1 MRKPIYFKNYEN
13 GNLIK
18 IKDDLYKN
26 LKKCNLCPVN
36 CGIDRTANKGVCGAE
51 DKVKISEYVLYPG
64 EEPPLTGKTG
74 AGGVFF
80 SGCSMKCVYCQ
91 NFRFSQEGFG
101 RNVSVEELSEIYM
114 KIQNEKKA
122 VNLDLVTA
130 TPYLPFIVDALI
142 LAIEK
147 GFNLPIVWNTSSFEK
162 PEIIEILGNFIDIY
176 LPDIR
181 YTSNIIAKKFSF
193 ISNYWDTCKKALKEM
208 YNQIGDDY
216 ILNEENILQRG
227 IIIRILVLPNHTF
240 LAKEALTYIKYDL
253 SEKIHVSL
261 MDQYVPVYKARDIEK
276 LSRFLNKKEYDDV
289 VKHMVDLE
297 LENGWIQEHKLK
309 EE

>member
-1 MRKPIYFKNYEN
+1 MRKHIYFKNYEN

-18 IKDDLYKN
+18 IKDELYKN

-36 CGIDRTANKGVCGAE
+36 CGVDRTVNKGACGAE

-101 RNVSVEELSEIYM
+101 RNITVEELSEIYM

-142 LAIEK
+142 LAIKK
-147 GFNLPIVWNTSSFEK
+147 GFNLPIVWNTSSYEK
-162 PEIIEILGNFIDIY
+162 SEIIEMLGNFVDIY

-208 YNQIGDDY
+208 YNQVGDDY
-216 ILNEENILQRG
+216 ILNEENVLQRG

-297 LENGWIQEHKLK
+297 LENGWVQEHKLK
-309 EE
+309 E